1 MGFTVSMDVFGT
13 NGALRSNTRDQSR
26 AVKIELSAAGGQNV
40 VVFEI
45 RDGG

>member
-1 MGFTVSMDVFGT
+1 MDVFGT